1 MTLASS
7 TQNDPGHETA
17 ATKESAAKVATTN
30 LFSPLTI
37 RSVTLRNRI
46 GVSPMCQYH
55 SVDGFAEDWHLVHL
69 GSRAVGGAGLVCVE
83 ASAVEPRGRIC
94 PDDLGIYK
102 DEHITMLKKITTFI
116 EQHGAVPAIQIAHA
130 GRKGS
135 TKNPWK
141 VGNRHEKQNVTDEQ
155 GGYDIV
161 APSAVPF
168 SDNSRMP
175 HELTIKEIKEV
186 QLKFRDAAIRAEK
199 AGFKWLE
206 IHGAHGYL
214 IHSFYS
220 PLSNFREDQYGGS
233 FENRIRFFV
242 EVVQLVRAAWPK
254 ELPLAV
260 RISATDWVEGGW
272 TIDDSVAL
280 AKVLRELGIDL
291 VDCSSGNIRSGD
303 RYKMDPG
310 YQVPLAAKV
319 RAEAKIATAAVGLI
333 TEAKQANQII
343 KSGEADLVLL
353 AREFMRDAYWPFHA
367 AQVLADEL
375 GIDPKTIFPP
385 NYSYA
390 I

>member
-1 MTLASS
+1 MTQAQS
-7 TQNDPGHETA
+7 TQDQNSA
-17 ATKESAAKVATTN
+17 ESATNKSTAPN

-37 RSVTLRNRI
+37 KSITLRNRI

-102 DEHITMLKKITTFI
+102 DEHITMLKKITGFI

-135 TKNPWK
+135 TKNPWRG
-141 VGNRHEKQNVTDEQ
+141 GNRHQKQDVPDSE

-161 APSAVPF
+161 APSAVAF
-168 SDNSRMP
+168 NEGSRVP
-175 HELTIKEIKEV
+175 HELTIDEIKEI
-186 QLKFRDAAIRAEK
+186 QLKFRDAAIRAQK

-220 PLSNFREDQYGGS
+220 PLANFRKDEYGGS

-242 EVVQLVRAAWPK
+242 EVVDQVRAVWPQD
-254 ELPLAV
+254 LPLAA
-260 RISATDWVEGGW
+260 RFSTTDWVEGGW
-272 TIDDSVAL
+272 TVDDSVKL
-280 AKVLRELGIDL
+280 AKILKEHGVDL
-291 VDCSSGNIRSGD
+291 IDCSSGNIRSGD
-303 RYKMDPG
+303 RYQMGPG
-310 YQVPLAAKV
+310 YQVPLAQKV
-319 RAEAKIATAAVGLI
+319 RAEANIATAAVGMI
-333 TEAKQANQII
+333 TEPHQANEII
-343 KSGEADLVLL
+343 ASGKADMVLL
-353 AREFMRDAYWPFHA
+353 AREFMRDAYWPYHA
-367 AQVLADEL
+367 AQALAGEL
-375 GIDPKTIFPP
+375 GVEPKTVLPP
-385 NYSYA
+385 NYTYA

>member
-7 TQNDPGHETA
+7 TQNEPGPETA
-17 ATKESAAKVATTN
+17 ATKDSQTN
-30 LFSPLTI
+30 LFSPMTI

-46 GVSPMCQYH
+46 GISPMCQYH

-83 ASAVEPRGRIC
+83 ASAVEARGRIC

-102 DEHITMLKKITTFI
+102 DEHIPMLKQITTFI

-141 VGNRHEKQNVTDEQ
+141 LGNRHEKQDVPDDQ

-168 SDNSRMP
+168 NSSSRTP
-175 HELTIKEIKEV
+175 HELTLEEIKAI
-186 QLKFRDAAIRAEK
+186 QLKFRDAAIRAHK

-220 PLSNFREDQYGGS
+220 PLANSRTDDYGGS

-242 EVVQLVRAAWPK
+242 EIVELVRAAWPI

-272 TIDDSVAL
+272 TVEDSVNL
-280 AKVLRELGIDL
+280 AKVLRELGVDL

-303 RYKMDPG
+303 RYNMAPG

-333 TEAKQANQII
+333 TEAKQANEII
-343 KSGEADLVLL
+343 KSGQADLVLL
-353 AREFMRDAYWPFHA
+353 ARQSMRDAYWPFHA
-367 AQVLADEL
+367 AQTLADEL

>member
-1 MTLASS
+1 MTSAS
-7 TQNDPGHETA
+7 TEKTDPQSQADRANIKHA
-17 ATKESAAKVATTN
+17 N

-37 RSVTLRNRI
+37 KSVTLRNRI

-102 DEHITMLKKITTFI
+102 DEHIEMLKKITSFI
-116 EQHGAVPAIQIAHA
+116 SAHGAVPAIQIAHA

-135 TKNPWK
+135 TKSPWRG
-141 VGNRHEKQNVTDEQ
+141 GNRHEKQDVPDSE
-155 GGYDIV
+155 GGYDVV

-168 SDNSRMP
+168 NATSRVP
-175 HELTIKEIKEV
+175 HELTVAEIREI
-186 QLKFRDAAIRAEK
+186 QLKFRDAAIRAHK

-206 IHGAHGYL
+206 VHGAHGYL

-220 PLSNFREDQYGGS
+220 PLANSRTDEYGGS
-233 FENRIRFFV
+233 FENRIRFCV
-242 EVVQLVRAAWPK
+242 EVVKEVRAVWPQD
-254 ELPLAV
+254 LPLAV

-272 TIDDSVAL
+272 TVEDSVEL
-280 AKVLRELGIDL
+280 AKVLKELGVDL

-310 YQVPLAAKV
+310 YQVPLAEKV
-319 RAEAKIATAAVGLI
+319 RAEAHIATAAVGLI
-333 TEAKQANQII
+333 TDPHQANEII
-343 KSGEADLVLL
+343 TSGKADIVLL
-353 AREFMRDAYWPFHA
+353 AREFMRDPHWPFHA
-367 AQVLADEL
+367 AQALKDEL
-375 GIDPKTIFPP
+375 GIDPKTVLPP

>member
-1 MTLASS
+1 MTQAQS
-7 TQNDPGHETA
+7 TQDQNSA
-17 ATKESAAKVATTN
+17 ESATNKSTAPN

-37 RSVTLRNRI
+37 KSITLRNRI

-102 DEHITMLKKITTFI
+102 DEHITMLKKITGFI

-135 TKNPWK
+135 TKNPWRG
-141 VGNRHEKQNVTDEQ
+141 GNRHQKQDVPDSE

-161 APSAVPF
+161 APSAVAF
-168 SDNSRMP
+168 NEGSRVP
-175 HELTIKEIKEV
+175 HELTIDEIKEI
-186 QLKFRDAAIRAEK
+186 QLKFRDAAIRAQK

-220 PLSNFREDQYGGS
+220 PLANFRKDEYGGS

-242 EVVQLVRAAWPK
+242 EVVDQVRAVWPQD
-254 ELPLAV
+254 LPLAA
-260 RISATDWVEGGW
+260 RFSTTDWVEGGW
-272 TIDDSVAL
+272 TVDDSVKL
-280 AKVLRELGIDL
+280 AKILKEHGVDL
-291 VDCSSGNIRSGD
+291 IDCSSGNIRSGD
-303 RYKMDPG
+303 RYQMGPG
-310 YQVPLAAKV
+310 YQVPLAQKV
-319 RAEAKIATAAVGLI
+319 RAEAQIATAAVGMI
-333 TEAKQANQII
+333 TEPHQANEII
-343 KSGEADLVLL
+343 ASGQADMVLL
-353 AREFMRDAYWPFHA
+353 AREFMRDAYWPYHA
-367 AQVLADEL
+367 AQALAGEL
-375 GIDPKTIFPP
+375 AVDPKTVLPP
-385 NYSYA
+385 NYTYA

>member
-7 TQNDPGHETA
+7 TQNDPGQETA
-17 ATKESAAKVATTN
+17 ATKECAAKVATTN

-83 ASAVEPRGRIC
+83 ASAVESRGRIC

-102 DEHITMLKKITTFI
+102 DEHITMLKKITAFI

-141 VGNRHEKQNVTDEQ
+141 GGNRHEKQNVTDEE

-175 HELTIKEIKEV
+175 HQLTMEEIKEV

-280 AKVLRELGIDL
+280 AKVLRELGVDL

-303 RYKMDPG
+303 RYKMNPG

-319 RAEAKIATAAVGLI
+319 RAEANIATAAVGMI
-333 TEAKQANQII
+333 TEAKQANDII
-343 KSGEADLVLL
+343 KNGEADLVLL

-367 AQVLADEL
+367 AQALADEL
-375 GIDPKTIFPP
+375 GVDPKTIFPP